1 MLNEIPS
8 KDGNFILEFDQ
19 EKDYWSF
26 KKDESLNYK
35 LNDLTEFVEF
45 MDVLIP
51 YIKANL
57 LKPEVPKKKVIN
69 LFSNE
74 PIENKKESIVEPSDP
89 QTVEVTPEQLAKA
102 KEIREKQLAVQKAI
116 DDRDKQA
123 VINALN
129 QQTQIM
135 RTGLQG
141 IVAMSGSDQTDTATV
156 SREQRVFK

>member
-69 LFSNE
+69 LFNNE
-74 PIENKKESIVEPSDP
+74 LIEVKKDSMIESSDP
-89 QTVEVTPEQLAKA
+89 QTMEVTPEQLAKA
-102 KEIREKQLAVQKAI
+102 KEIRKKQLAIQKAI
-116 DDRDKQA
+116 DERDKQA
-123 VINALN
+123 IVNVLN
-129 QQTQIM
+129 QQSQIM
-135 RTGLQG
+135 GAGLQG
-141 IVAMSGSDQTDTATV
+141 IVSMVGSDQTDTATV